1 MAEQVTSGL
10 SDNAAGAIAYIT
22 PIPAIIFLV
31 LEPFNKNRFIR
42 FHAWQSILLCVAS
55 IVVNVALGI
64 LLSLLWVIAPFMHLF
79 IWPLIQLFWF
89 IIWLVCIFKAWS
101 KQEFKLPI
109 IGAIAEQQAN
119 K

>member
-22 PIPAIIFLV
+22 PIPAIIFLI

-55 IVVNVALGI
+55 IVVNVVLGI
-64 LLSLLWVIAPFMHLF
+64 LLSLLWAIVPFLHLF

-101 KQEFKLPI
+101 MQEYKLPI

>member
-1 MAEQVTSGL
+1 MADQASTGL

-22 PIPAIIFLV
+22 PIPAILFLV
-31 LEPFNKNRFIR
+31 LEPFNKNRYVR
-42 FHAWQSILLCVAS
+42 FHSWQSILLCVAA
-55 IVVNVALGI
+55 IIVNVALGI
-64 LLSLLWVIAPFMHLF
+64 LLSVLWAIVPFLHLM

-89 IIWLVCIFKAWS
+89 IIWLVCIFKAWNM
-101 KQEFKLPI
+101 QEFKLPI